1 MAGLAGGR
9 RHERRSMAEIA
20 AVQLYVLVLARFAGL
35 VVSAPVLGSGNF
47 PMQAKVGLAAMMA
60 LVLTPVLMPVAPV
73 LPSEP
78 LAFALLG
85 AGEFLIG
92 LLVGFALTL
101 IFNAIQV
108 AGQIIDLQT
117 GFGMMNVFNPAL
129 ETQFPI
135 FGFFLFIMATIYL
148 IVLDGH
154 HLIVY
159 GLVSTYDSVPV
170 GGFFVRQPVLFEL
183 ARLGQLMFVDG
194 LLIAA
199 PLAAAMLL
207 AYVSMGLLGR
217 VVPQIHLFVVGF
229 PLTIGVGLLLMSLI
243 MGVYTRTLEAM
254 FGRMFHAVD
263 RLIQALG

>member
-1 MAGLAGGR
+1 
-9 RHERRSMAEIA
+9 MAEIA

-47 PMQAKVGLAAMMA
+47 PVQAKVALAATMA
-60 LVLTPVLMPVAPV
+60 LVLTPVMLPNAPEIPADPIAYALM
-73 LPSEP
+73 
-78 LAFALLG
+78 G

-101 IFNAIQV
+101 VFNAIQV

-148 IVLDGH
+148 IILDGH
-154 HLIVY
+154 HLIIRA
-159 GLVSTYDSVPV
+159 LVSTYDSVPV
-170 GGFFVRQPVLFEL
+170 GEFMMRHGLLFEF
-183 ARLGQLMFVDG
+183 AALGHLMFVDG

-207 AYVSMGLLGR
+207 AYVTMGLLGR

-243 MGVYTRTLEAM
+243 MGVYTRTLEGM
-254 FGRMFHAVD
+254 FNQMFHTVD
-263 RLIQALG
+263 KLIQAMG

>member
-1 MAGLAGGR
+1 
-9 RHERRSMAEIA
+9 MAEIA
-20 AVQLYVLVLARFAGL
+20 VVQLYVLVLARFAGL
-35 VVSAPVLGSGNF
+35 VVSAPVLGSSNF
-47 PMQAKVGLAAMMA
+47 PMQAKVGLAAAMA
-60 LVLTPVLMPVAPV
+60 LVLTPVLMDSAPA
-73 LPSEP
+73 LPESP
-78 LAFALLG
+78 LAFALMG

-101 IFNAIQV
+101 MFNAIQV

-129 ETQFPI
+129 DTQFPI

-148 IVLDGH
+148 IILDGH
-154 HLIVY
+154 HLIIY
-159 GLVSTYDSVPV
+159 GLVSTYESVPV
-170 GGFFVRQPVLFEL
+170 GEFMVRESVL
-183 ARLGQLMFVDG
+183 FVDG
-194 LLIAA
+194 LIIAA

-243 MGVYTRTLEAM
+243 MGVYTRTLDGL

-263 RLIQALG
+263 NLIQALG

>member
-1 MAGLAGGR
+1 
-9 RHERRSMAEIA
+9 MAEIA
-20 AVQLYVLVLARFAGL
+20 VVQLYALVLARFAGL

-47 PMQAKVGLAAMMA
+47 PMQAKVGLAATMA
-60 LVLTPVLMPVAPV
+60 LVLTPVLMVQEPAI
-73 LPSEP
+73 PSDP
-78 LAFALLG
+78 LAFALVG
-85 AGEFLIG
+85 AGEFLLG
-92 LLVGFALTL
+92 VLVGFSLTL

-148 IVLDGH
+148 IVLNGH
-154 HLIVY
+154 LLIIKA
-159 GLVSTYDSVPV
+159 LVSTYDTVPV
-170 GGFFVRQPVLFEL
+170 GEFMLRQNVLGEF
-183 ARLGQLMFVDG
+183 ATLGHLMFVDG
-194 LLIAA
+194 LVLAS

-207 AYVSMGLLGR
+207 AYVTMGLLGR

-243 MGVYTRTLEAM
+243 MGVYTHTLEGM
-254 FGRMFHAVD
+254 FNQMFRTVD
-263 RLIQALG
+263 NLIQALG